1 MPYSTHGDF
10 LNASDKLLAAARAN
24 AGQSAVDD
32 LRLQLEKEMTDAR
45 EAQARRN
52 VHKAAMQE
60 ASRDFDRAM
69 ESARKL
75 YSRLRRMVQGLF
87 GISAEKLAEFGFK
100 PFRPVP
106 VSTEKRVQRFL
117 EKEEKEK
124 PPVKGQ
130 SPTQAANSQTES
142 SN

>member
-10 LNASDKLLAAARAN
+10 LNASDKLLAAAKAN

-32 LRLQLEKEMTDAR
+32 HRLQLEQETTDVR

-52 VHKAAMQE
+52 VHTAAMHQ

-100 PFRPVP
+100 PFRAAPV
-106 VSTEKRVQRFL
+106 
-117 EKEEKEK
+117 
-124 PPVKGQ
+124 
-130 SPTQAANSQTES
+130 
-142 SN
+142 